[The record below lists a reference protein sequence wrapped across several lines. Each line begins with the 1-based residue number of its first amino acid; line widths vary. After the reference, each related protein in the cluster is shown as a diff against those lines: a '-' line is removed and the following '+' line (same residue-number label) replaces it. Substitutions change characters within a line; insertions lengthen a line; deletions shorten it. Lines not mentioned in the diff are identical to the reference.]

1 MHSTGQLLNSSFRTI
16 FLSGIAALLVALVI
30 TPVAAQNSV
39 PPTAVQA
46 ARMPQFAS
54 RLAPP
59 DKPQATRKPATPNH
73 PRPLDNNDL
82 YDNGPINGN
91 TDAWTINFG
100 FIVSDSF
107 TVANDNTSVTG
118 MSFATWLYSGDTIQS
133 VQLSITSE
141 PNGGTTYF
149 NGVVDFT
156 EGSCATNQYGFSV
169 CVETSSPFNLP
180 LNSGMYWVN
189 LQNAVVSNGDPTYWD
204 ENSGDGCNS
213 PGCPSQADNN
223 YGTIPSESF
232 TILGNASSTTCG
244 DFAKSDGAPVA
255 QAKVVTAPPSPDQN
269 FNVLYNF
276 TGGADGANPQTGL
289 ILDAAGNLY
298 GTTSAGGSSGEGTV
312 FKLTPTVSG
321 WRFTRLY
328 SFSGTNGNGPDGPP
342 AVASNGIVYGATGA
356 GGSHGDGV
364 LFGLSPSGTIL
375 PAVFSNW
382 TERLLYSF
390 TGGSDGSQ
398 PGGGLVLDT
407 SGNIYGTAYGGGAN
421 GKGTLYEFTNGS
433 IHVLHA
439 FPGSPGDGANPQGVI
454 QGQGGLFG
462 TTKYGGGPNSGTVYT
477 TAGGYQMLYA
487 FEPGIGGGNPV
498 SLAADQAGNLY
509 VTTTWAPLTC
519 TPGGAMLYQLSYPD
533 WNIES
538 IWSWTIY
545 GGSESSWV
553 TTDTSGNVYGTNSY
567 GVWGQGEIFQLT
579 CCWTYTPLVDFEGGT
594 YGAMPL
600 AAPVVDAQGNVYGT
614 TSQGGAYGYGEIWE
628 ISP

>member
-1 MHSTGQLLNSSFRTI
+1 MHSTEQLLGSSFRTI
-16 FLSGIAALLVALVI
+16 FLSVIAGLLMATI
-30 TPVAAQNSV
+30 TPAAAQNSV
-39 PPTAVQA
+39 PPTAVEA
-46 ARMPQFAS
+46 AKMPQFAS

-59 DKPQATRKPATPNH
+59 GKPQATRKPAAANR
-73 PRPLDNNDL
+73 PRPLDGNDF

-100 FIVSDSF
+100 FIVSESF

-118 MSFATWLYSGDTIQS
+118 MSFGAWLFSGDTLQS
-133 VQLSITSE
+133 VQISITSG

-149 NGVVDFT
+149 NGVADFT
-156 EGSCATNQYGFSV
+156 EGSCVTNQYGYPV
-169 CVETSSPFNLP
+169 CIETSGGFNLP
-180 LNSGMYWVN
+180 LNSGTYWVN
-189 LQNAVVSNGDPTYWD
+189 LQNAVVSNGDPVYWD
-204 ENSGDGCNS
+204 ENSGAGCES
-213 PGCPSQADNN
+213 PGCPSQADDSD

-232 TILGNASSTTCG
+232 TILGNTSSTCA
-244 DFAKSDGAPVA
+244 DVPMPDGAPAA
-255 QAKVVTAPPSPDQN
+255 QAKVLTAPPSPDQA
-269 FNVLYNF
+269 FNVIYNF
-276 TGGADGANPQTGL
+276 TGGADGAGPTNLTM
-289 ILDAAGNLY
+289 DADGNLY
-298 GTTSAGGSSGEGTV
+298 GVAGSGGSSGEGTV
-312 FKLTPTVSG
+312 FKLTPSVSG

-328 SFSGTNGNGPDGPP
+328 SFSGTNGKGPDGPP

-364 LFGLSPSGTIL
+364 LFGLSPSGAIL
-375 PAVFSNW
+375 PSVFSNW

-398 PGGGLVLDT
+398 PGDGLVLDT

-433 IHVLHA
+433 LHVLHA
-439 FPGSPGDGANPQGVI
+439 FSGSPGDGANPQGVI

-462 TTKYGGGPNSGTVYT
+462 TTKYGGGLNSGTVFT

-533 WNIES
+533 WNIEG
-538 IWSWTIY
+538 IWNWAIY
-545 GGSESSWV
+545 GGTESSWV
-553 TTDTSGNVYGTNSY
+553 ATDTSGNVYGTTNY
-567 GVWGQGEIFQLT
+567 GTWGQGEVFKLT
-579 CCWTYTPLVDFEGGT
+579 CCWTYTPLYDFSGGT
-594 YGAMPL
+594 DGGGIQ

-614 TSQGGAYGYGEIWE
+614 TSAGGAYGYGVVWE